1 MADNNLVDL
10 QGVPLL
16 FTEDLKMGTLPF
28 SAKMSTLFVPEE
40 DEEYQ
45 LLPQAPRRLLSKKIR
60 ASRPWVWQSLQR
72 MASSE
77 AEPSGEK
84 QGDESCFQ
92 LRKMTVNPLMSAL
105 QELLPKSWNVKIPEV
120 TNDDWAWVETW
131 LRTLWNWLSRMSVPT
146 KQMLHWPIVPSV
158 REPDETQVHE
168 GKNSAGEA
176 GEVAEAPPIRTVR
189 LYRLLPNSTLFN
201 ARPTQSAESTS
212 SGLLDGHLGKDL
224 VELMEKIHC
233 TPVWLPDWLRNRE
246 SQLAGFVHPGTA
258 DGLMK
263 ACHNLLHQLPKKG
276 DQDTKEGDHSPA
288 SKLRKKWCP
297 NSKQQSALA
306 AWLVMAGPEHC
317 DCPRVAPVGSDVG
330 WRLNCEIFRAA
341 PLFSPFSR
349 KELVAL
355 VDSQS
360 GHGGQDGSRH
370 WSLLPEACPEVAAAL
385 RASDIPMPGCVEPAD
400 AENVAALVRELHM
413 PRLTWAEVLL
423 EHVFPWASTNT
434 VQPAARQGLMLAVVQ
449 RWREMELAGHEQCV
463 EALQQVSFIPSV
475 DGPMRSPSTLLDPR
489 KEELKLLYM
498 GEGPFPATEVN
509 AVLLPLLQRG
519 LLRFREELSL
529 KELHER
535 LTFLDRKHELEE
547 TSSAEWD
554 KVRACAD
561 SFLQYVA
568 TNVSIKCQ
576 EVARSAAAAVPVAGD
591 PLPPA
596 ATAVERKYQSFFAW
610 PLAMPDFLSTSSAKS
625 GPAMPDSLAKKEE
638 WSEDDVEQLKCQL
651 RRCRWMPAAKAPR
664 EWLEAICWAGSAHR
678 LWRPSDL
685 VLMSEFWVS
694 GAANPLLD
702 PETQVVFSSEKKE
715 RLLSDFLKLVGIS
728 KDYPESERVKRAWA
742 QLEAI
747 RSWLEVN
754 PRNERKDSEAESAWI
769 SNCLYQHVYP
779 LIASEFQVESDP
791 DPERQYLKDIFV
803 AGAFVPLEDLS
814 VSQDFHLARLYQ
826 IPKELQ
832 STASR
837 LCSQVRPSF
846 HAKDLARGL
855 HRLSGSPQLTHVETD
870 TAVHLAMALS
880 ERVRT
885 DGEPL
890 PERVMLPT
898 SQGKLRLAHECVFN
912 NMPWLSEEEQQKRSR
927 AVTQRGL
934 HWVHPSISNDV
945 AGTLKV
951 QALSTQ
957 VAAEA
962 LAAADDG
969 EKDPEWFEA
978 AGQTEPLT
986 TRLRSLLRDI
996 SSDSEDLGLF
1006 KSLLQNADD
1015 AQAKEV
1021 HFVWDWRS
1029 FGKQSLMSPEMARW
1043 QGPCLWAHNN
1053 ASFSPQDFEN
1063 ITQLGAVKTKNKA
1076 QIGRFGLGFNS
1087 VYSVTDLPSILS
1099 DDVVLFLDP
1108 HVQHLRAMGASP
1120 AKPGIKLR
1128 FLKIDVL
1135 DKFRDQFEPYHGMFG
1150 CDLASSTPYQGTL
1163 IRLPFR
1169 TAESAAA
1176 SEISKTVLA
1185 PKAAMAF
1192 LRAFRNAA
1200 AECLMFLQHVQRIEF
1215 IWIPPDGNAKPTIM
1229 ELKIVP
1235 PGIPVSLPCGAAEQ
1249 ASQATVTEVST
1260 AEQALEYRRLFSSRT
1275 VAQSKE
1281 KQSFISEMLSRLGMS
1296 KPDSSGNVTTVASH
1310 ISFNLVISISW
1321 SPSTE
1326 LQKEFHTKPGDRK
1339 EAWRLIL
1346 QHDNLE
1352 DERWKMSGADEGF
1365 DYVPFAGLALCL
1377 SRQLRAKEPRIC
1389 CFLPLPVN
1397 ANCSLPFLINGNFCL
1412 SDPTAPGRLDL
1423 ARGSSDGAS
1432 TWNTLLLRNMIEPL
1446 ICALI
1451 QDQAKKLQ
1459 VGSTT
1464 FRSDVA
1470 AWTEDVCSLMP
1481 QKSQLPSSLK
1491 ELLNLPSIY
1500 KTLGGSKLFPLA
1512 FKTGAQPL
1520 ADFLGSKE
1528 PLLSYVDSVQPL
1540 EDTVATPEER
1550 QAVHEYLSSE
1560 VNAFRFCHVTP
1571 EVAQE
1576 FSFAGLQRKAKVEQ
1590 SLLLHCLQKDLQCKY
1605 TCSTASKLLSFLLA
1619 DDSSSVA
1626 TSLQG
1631 LKLAPL
1637 CDGKVASFGKEGSD
1651 PVLCC
1656 AFAFT
1661 HAARSSFAQRVL
1673 QALAPKE
1680 TLDLSGIDQA
1690 SLNNLRQHANQ
1701 LGIRQV
1707 ETCEQLASALLSGF
1721 PNLRAPPK
1729 SRTLAGASVLE
1740 SLDET
1745 LGGRLLAGSSRQATA
1760 ASLFGFGNDASANAT
1775 LCALWSFVE
1784 LAEDGFSDQFLSDF
1798 DRFYV
1803 VPAWDPNHRP
1813 FTEPGSATAVEMPL
1827 VLVPLSASEPL
1838 LLPECDESLKPLMEI
1853 AAALVPDRF
1862 VDKGHPAM
1870 SDPVLQFLKQTGVL
1884 HHFSRGSFLRVL
1896 GSSEGSLGR
1905 CQRLNPQQRVLLRS
1919 QLCQALCDPIDDG
1932 QSQAMAR
1939 ASVVCKLP
1947 IFLAESATDES
1958 NAQAFRPLLQLAVV
1972 DGEPLTLTSPPVR
1985 LDLDTVFVFLAS
1997 AKTHR
2002 EVAEALKLPEVK
2014 EIMTEEGKYFDV
2026 KTWLQKQVVPHLESM
2041 IPEDQVIVLERLLPL
2056 IQEIPEANNE
2066 PYLIPA
2072 EARSK
2077 MMKPPLLILDPQD
2090 FTIQEIFG
2098 IRGEDWPA
2106 LDLRHRYQ
2114 FPSKALPASV
2124 LSHLRR
2130 LGMRR
2135 SIGDGAC
2142 LAFLCQAFF
2151 VW

>member
-1 MADNNLVDL
+1 
-10 QGVPLL
+10 
-16 FTEDLKMGTLPF
+16 
-28 SAKMSTLFVPEE
+28 
-40 DEEYQ
+40 
-45 LLPQAPRRLLSKKIR
+45 
-60 ASRPWVWQSLQR
+60 
-72 MASSE
+72 
-77 AEPSGEK
+77 
-84 QGDESCFQ
+84 
-92 LRKMTVNPLMSAL
+92 
-105 QELLPKSWNVKIPEV
+105 
-120 TNDDWAWVETW
+120 
-131 LRTLWNWLSRMSVPT
+131 
-146 KQMLHWPIVPSV
+146 
-158 REPDETQVHE
+158 
-168 GKNSAGEA
+168 
-176 GEVAEAPPIRTVR
+176 
-189 LYRLLPNSTLFN
+189 
-201 ARPTQSAESTS
+201 
-212 SGLLDGHLGKDL
+212 
-224 VELMEKIHC
+224 
-233 TPVWLPDWLRNRE
+233 
-246 SQLAGFVHPGTA
+246 
-258 DGLMK
+258 
-263 ACHNLLHQLPKKG
+263 
-276 DQDTKEGDHSPA
+276 
-288 SKLRKKWCP
+288 
-297 NSKQQSALA
+297 
-306 AWLVMAGPEHC
+306 
-317 DCPRVAPVGSDVG
+317 
-330 WRLNCEIFRAA
+330 
-341 PLFSPFSR
+341 
-349 KELVAL
+349 
-355 VDSQS
+355 
-360 GHGGQDGSRH
+360 
-370 WSLLPEACPEVAAAL
+370 
-385 RASDIPMPGCVEPAD
+385 
-400 AENVAALVRELHM
+400 
-413 PRLTWAEVLL
+413 
-423 EHVFPWASTNT
+423 
-434 VQPAARQGLMLAVVQ
+434 
-449 RWREMELAGHEQCV
+449 
-463 EALQQVSFIPSV
+463 
-475 DGPMRSPSTLLDPR
+475 
-489 KEELKLLYM
+489 
-498 GEGPFPATEVN
+498 
-509 AVLLPLLQRG
+509 
-519 LLRFREELSL
+519 
-529 KELHER
+529 
-535 LTFLDRKHELEE
+535 
-547 TSSAEWD
+547 
-554 KVRACAD
+554 
-561 SFLQYVA
+561 
-568 TNVSIKCQ
+568 
-576 EVARSAAAAVPVAGD
+576 
-591 PLPPA
+591 
-596 ATAVERKYQSFFAW
+596 
-610 PLAMPDFLSTSSAKS
+610 
-625 GPAMPDSLAKKEE
+625 MPDSLAKKEE

-1745 LGGRLLAGSSRQATA
+1745 LGGETS
-1760 ASLFGFGNDASANAT
+1760 N
-1775 LCALWSFVE
+1775 
-1784 LAEDGFSDQFLSDF
+1784 
-1798 DRFYV
+1798 
-1803 VPAWDPNHRP
+1803 
-1813 FTEPGSATAVEMPL
+1813 
-1827 VLVPLSASEPL
+1827 
-1838 LLPECDESLKPLMEI
+1838 
-1853 AAALVPDRF
+1853 
-1862 VDKGHPAM
+1862 
-1870 SDPVLQFLKQTGVL
+1870 
-1884 HHFSRGSFLRVL
+1884 
-1896 GSSEGSLGR
+1896 GR
-1905 CQRLNPQQRVLLRS
+1905 CR
-1919 QLCQALCDPIDDG
+1919 
-1932 QSQAMAR
+1932 
-1939 ASVVCKLP
+1939 
-1947 IFLAESATDES
+1947 
-1958 NAQAFRPLLQLAVV
+1958 
-1972 DGEPLTLTSPPVR
+1972 
-1985 LDLDTVFVFLAS
+1985 
-1997 AKTHR
+1997 
-2002 EVAEALKLPEVK
+2002 
-2014 EIMTEEGKYFDV
+2014 
-2026 KTWLQKQVVPHLESM
+2026 
-2041 IPEDQVIVLERLLPL
+2041 
-2056 IQEIPEANNE
+2056 
-2066 PYLIPA
+2066 
-2072 EARSK
+2072 
-2077 MMKPPLLILDPQD
+2077 
-2090 FTIQEIFG
+2090 
-2098 IRGEDWPA
+2098 
-2106 LDLRHRYQ
+2106 
-2114 FPSKALPASV
+2114 
-2124 LSHLRR
+2124 
-2130 LGMRR
+2130 
-2135 SIGDGAC
+2135 
-2142 LAFLCQAFF
+2142 
-2151 VW
+2151 